1 MYFNIILWCFRM
13 VPSSPCLHSCGL
25 KDIISHLFLGLLSFP
40 WYLVSAFPPL
50 STWVNVQLW
59 CRLSATAL
67 QCPRVR
73 ISQWMLLEEWGE
85 VLIFRN
91 STELSEVP
99 KPFMKTHT
107 FALFINLWLVS
118 PILAEGEFMI
128 SEKEWAMLM
137 ESPVFSLSAI
147 KHIRSRFSLPLMWFI
162 HFLENKWQSREYLLL
177 QTGIILLSQGLIN
190 ELLTRNELYW
200 IPFSFIL
207 YGGCGDNVEA

>member
-1 MYFNIILWCFRM
+1 MIEYCTSIDLPTGVLGFHCCHPLMASYTSSREQCLIASIYFILFEYFKDFGYHDHMYFNIILWCFRM

-67 QCPRVR
+67 QCPGVR

-91 STELSEVP
+91 STGLSEVP

-107 FALFINLWLVS
+107 FALFINPWLVS
-118 PILAEGEFMI
+118 PI
-128 SEKEWAMLM
+128 
-137 ESPVFSLSAI
+137 
-147 KHIRSRFSLPLMWFI
+147 
-162 HFLENKWQSREYLLL
+162 
-177 QTGIILLSQGLIN
+177 
-190 ELLTRNELYW
+190 
-200 IPFSFIL
+200 
-207 YGGCGDNVEA
+207 